1 MKTKKLV
8 FLFCILFSMLA
19 TNALAYDFAVKN
31 SDGVMIYYNYNSN
44 KTAVYVTYKSGYVN
58 ETDNGYS
65 GSVAIPKEITY
76 NNKTLKVTGIGE
88 HAFQVCQGLTSIKIP
103 NSVTCIDESAF
114 EDCIK
119 LTSITIP
126 NSVKSIGDRAFIGCT
141 SLKSV
146 TIPNSVTTI
155 GVYAFQ
161 SCGSLK
167 SVTIPNSVKTI
178 GEYAFSLCKNLTSVA
193 IPNSVKSIEYATFWG
208 CI

>member
-76 NNKTLKVTGIGE
+76 NNITLKVTKIGNE
-88 HAFQVCQGLTSIKIP
+88 AFWDCNKVTSVTIP
-103 NSVTCIDESAF
+103 NSVTSIGWGAF
-114 EDCIK
+114 AYCKEM
-119 LTSITIP
+119 TSITIP
-126 NSVKSIGDRAFIGCT
+126 NSVTTIDGHAFKCCKSLT
-141 SLKSV
+141 SLPIPNNLKIIKDEVFRGCDKVTSV
-146 TIPNSVTTI
+146 TIPNSVT
-155 GVYAFQ
+155 
-161 SCGSLK
+161 
-167 SVTIPNSVKTI
+167 N
-178 GEYAFSLCKNLTSVA
+178 
-193 IPNSVKSIEYATFWG
+193 IENEAFWG